1 MQDHPAI
8 VCSSALKAEKSGKS
22 LTDEIY
28 KVTHQQL
35 WWAVKCATRSG
46 CMFAAALCLML
57 YHCSACDVI
66 CHNGRTKKC
75 TYRYR
80 IHAHSSGVRI

>member
-35 WWAVKCATRSG
+35 WWAVKCATRG
-46 CMFAAALCLML
+46 CP
-57 YHCSACDVI
+57 AC
-66 CHNGRTKKC
+66 
-75 TYRYR
+75 
-80 IHAHSSGVRI
+80 